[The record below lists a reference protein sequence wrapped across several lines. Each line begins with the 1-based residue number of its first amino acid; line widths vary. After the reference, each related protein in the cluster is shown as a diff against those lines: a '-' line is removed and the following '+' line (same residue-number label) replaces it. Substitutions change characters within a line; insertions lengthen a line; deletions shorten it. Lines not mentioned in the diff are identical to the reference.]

1 MSDKKLKIVYLLGSL
16 NRGGTETLLMDVFS
30 QTETAP
36 FKMACIY
43 RKDGTMS
50 SNFKLSMVPVL
61 KITPG
66 PVLMIWLFLLR
77 LRRMIKELNA
87 DIIHANQSLDT
98 LYARMACFGLP
109 LKIVQTTHEF
119 DYNYST
125 LGKSMKWLSFK
136 SSDHNLFVS
145 RTLCEYYILKY
156 KLKKNDTTI
165 IHNAVNF
172 SKLGDPSK
180 ISIQSI
186 CNISKGVFK
195 LGMVGNFVPGHD
207 QATVCRFLSLLNE
220 QNLNFNFLFIGAKDK
235 NSPQFYDTCV
245 DFCNKHGLNKKV
257 VFTGSR
263 SDVPEL
269 LPQFDSFIYSS
280 NYDGFGIAVIEAI
293 AAGITVI
300 VNDLEVMRE
309 ITDNGERAILFQTN
323 NEHDLLKKFMR
334 LYEDQENCRIT
345 AKENAEWA
353 KRKYDI
359 LPYME
364 RLNQVYKKVI
374 NSFQD

>member
-1 MSDKKLKIVYLLGSL
+1 
-16 NRGGTETLLMDVFS
+16 
-30 QTETAP
+30 
-36 FKMACIY
+36 
-43 RKDGTMS
+43 
-50 SNFKLSMVPVL
+50 
-61 KITPG
+61 
-66 PVLMIWLFLLR
+66 
-77 LRRMIKELNA
+77 
-87 DIIHANQSLDT
+87 
-98 LYARMACFGLP
+98 MACFGLP

-136 SSDHNLFVS
+136 SADHNLFVS

-186 CNISKGVFK
+186 CNINKGVFK

-235 NSPQFYDTCV
+235 NSPQFYDKCV
-245 DFCNKHGLNKKV
+245 DFCNKHGLNEKV

-269 LPQFDSFIYSS
+269 LSCLDLFIYSS

-293 AAGITVI
+293 ASGIPVF
-300 VNDLEVMRE
+300 VNDLDVMKE
-309 ITDNGERAILFQTN
+309 ITDNGKRAILFRTKD
-323 NEHDLLKKFMR
+323 ESDLMYKFMQFF
-334 LYEDQENCRIT
+334 EDQEILNYR
-345 AKENAEWA
+345 AKENAAWA
-353 KRKYDI
+353 KRKFGIQLYI
-359 LPYME
+359 EKLH
-364 RLNQVYKKVI
+364 QVYRKVVNPFNI
-374 NSFQD
+374 QI